1 MLKEINA
8 MKIFY
13 ERVYLLETT
22 KLACK
27 SWNVLDVYGF
37 IMGNTAESILNQ
49 FDYFLNAIKPLG
61 LKTPAKLDD

>member
-1 MLKEINA
+1 

-13 ERVYLLETT
+13 KRFCLLETT

-27 SWNVLDVYGF
+27 SWIVFEVYGF

-49 FDYFLNAIKPLG
+49 INCLLNAIKPLG
-61 LKTPAKLDD
+61 LKTPVNLDD

>member
-1 MLKEINA
+1 

-13 ERVYLLETT
+13 ERVCLLETT

-27 SWNVLDVYGF
+27 SRNVLDVYGF

-49 FDYFLNAIKPLG
+49 INGFLNAIKPLG